1 MTTVTLFFVHVNN
14 VNMLWQKI
22 YHKILLTHPGHMD
35 KGQIRWAYISGDL
48 LGGKN
53 FNLLSVK
60 LIPE

>member
-1 MTTVTLFFVHVNN
+1 
-14 VNMLWQKI
+14 MLWQKI

-35 KGQIRWAYISGDL
+35 KGQIQWAYISGDL